1 MIKSLHLLIT
11 FAVYVPTSY
20 TDNYL
25 IGATTLIES
34 QSVVQ
39 VHV

>member
-1 MIKSLHLLIT
+1 MIKSLRLLIA
-11 FAVYVPTSY
+11 FRLPTSY
-20 TDNYL
+20 TDHYL
-25 IGATTLIES
+25 IEATTLIES

>member
-1 MIKSLHLLIT
+1 MIKSLHLLIA
-11 FAVYVPTSY
+11 FAIRLPTSY
-20 TDNYL
+20 KDHHFVE
-25 IGATTLIES
+25 ATTLIES